1 MKRRIEKKYVNQF
14 RSGWCESCG
23 EDHGGQRRVERAREL
38 RIERTMRR
46 VRRNDTRRAKKQAV
60 VLKDVMI
67 ALRFDATKFV
77 TAINRAA
84 DQISE
89 KLREFFD
96 GVGLLSLGNLEKKTF
111 TGIRNESGI
120 EVDAG

>member
-23 EDHGGQRRVERAREL
+23 EDHGGQRKVDRAREL
-38 RIERTMRR
+38 RVERTMRR
-46 VRRNDTRRAKKQAV
+46 VRRNDAKRLRGHND
-60 VLKDVMI
+60 VLKAFV
-67 ALRFDATKFV
+67 FDMKVDTSKFV
-77 TAINRAA
+77 AA
-84 DQISE
+84 MNHMAQQLYGIRD
-89 KLREFFD
+89 FFD
-96 GVGLLSLGNLEKKTF
+96 GVAKNALGDLSEKKF